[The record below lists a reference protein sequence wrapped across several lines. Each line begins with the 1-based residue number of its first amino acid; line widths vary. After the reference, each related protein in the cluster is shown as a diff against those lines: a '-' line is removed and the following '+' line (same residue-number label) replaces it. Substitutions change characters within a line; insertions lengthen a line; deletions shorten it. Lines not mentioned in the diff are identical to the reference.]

1 MTAASSDYDQLLVDT
16 LREYYE
22 KKDPAE
28 VRADLEQKYGTVW
41 DDKELLTDFGVQFFD
56 GPRVHVIT
64 RDNGAHG
71 TVGFIDKPRLYFAFI
86 PDQQKDD

>member
-1 MTAASSDYDQLLVDT
+1 MTVSSSDDGQLLVVT

-28 VRADLEQKYGTVW
+28 VRGDLEQKYGTVW
-41 DDKELLTDFGVQFFD
+41 DDKELLENFGVQFFD
-56 GPRVHVIT
+56 GPIVHVIS
-64 RDNGAHG
+64 RDNGASG

-86 PDQQKDD
+86 PDQQQND

>member
-1 MTAASSDYDQLLVDT
+1 MTASSADYGQLLVVT

-22 KKDPAE
+22 DKNPAE

-41 DDKELLTDFGVQFFD
+41 DDKELLDNFGVQFFD
-56 GPRVHVIT
+56 GPIVHVIS
-64 RDNGAHG
+64 RIDGVPG

-86 PDQQKDD
+86 PDQQKND

>member
-1 MTAASSDYDQLLVDT
+1 MTASSADYDQLLVVA

-41 DDKELLTDFGVQFFD
+41 DDKELLADFGVQFFD
-56 GPRVHVIT
+56 GPRVHVIN
-64 RDNGAHG
+64 RDNGAPG

-86 PDQQKDD
+86 PDQQQND